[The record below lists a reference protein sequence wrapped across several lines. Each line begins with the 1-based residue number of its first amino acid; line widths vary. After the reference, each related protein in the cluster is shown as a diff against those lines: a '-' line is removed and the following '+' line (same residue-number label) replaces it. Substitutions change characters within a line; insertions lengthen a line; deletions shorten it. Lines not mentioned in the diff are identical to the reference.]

1 MGKTAELQLQLHDP
15 RPCSALQAELEQ
27 ALQRLRFRIQE
38 RQAQPH
44 DAGVNLKTVEQAH
57 WWSGDTDARL
67 PIWIELELSPQQD
80 GTELTI
86 HASLELAGR
95 TIGPLALALLRSRV
109 VRLCRLSHCPAEQMQ
124 ELLQRH
130 AKARRGRVATLAL
143 VALLGIAGAV
153 LALKESGHTP
163 EQPATPQELNSVVP

>member
-1 MGKTAELQLQLHDP
+1 MGKTADLQLQLHDP
-15 RPCSALQAELEQ
+15 RPCSALQTELEQ

-38 RQAQPH
+38 RQAQPSG
-44 DAGVNLKTVEQAH
+44 AGVSLKAVEQAH
-57 WWSGDTDARL
+57 WWSSDTDARL
-67 PIWIELELSPQQD
+67 PIWIHLDLSPQPA

-130 AKARRGRVATLAL
+130 ARARRRRVVLLAV
-143 VALLGIAGAV
+143 VALLGGAGV
-153 LALKESGHTP
+153 ALSLREGGNSP
-163 EQPATPQELNSVVP
+163 DQPATFQELNSVVP

>member
-1 MGKTAELQLQLHDP
+1 MGKTADLQLQLHDP
-15 RPCSALQAELEQ
+15 RPCSALQTELEQ

-38 RQAQPH
+38 RQPEPNG
-44 DAGVNLKTVEQAH
+44 AGVSLKAVEQAH
-57 WWSGDTDARL
+57 WWSSNTDARL

-130 AKARRGRVATLAL
+130 AKAQRRRVALLAL
-143 VALLGIAGAV
+143 VATVGIAGSA
-153 LALKESGHTP
+153 LALKESGNTP
-163 EQPATPQELNSVVP
+163 EGPATPQELNSVVP

>member
-1 MGKTAELQLQLHDP
+1 MGKTAELQLHLHDP

-27 ALQRLRFRIQE
+27 TLQRLRFRIQE
-38 RQAQPH
+38 KQPHPH
-44 DAGVNLKTVEQAH
+44 DAGLSLKAVEQAH
-57 WWSGDTDARL
+57 WWSSDADARL
-67 PIWIELELSPQQD
+67 PIWIHLELSPQAA

-130 AKARRGRVATLAL
+130 ARAQRRRVALLAL
-143 VALLGIAGAV
+143 VALLGVAGAV
-153 LALKESGHTP
+153 LALKESGNRP
-163 EQPATPQELNSVVP
+163 EGPATPQELNSVVP